1 MEKLDLNSFT
11 KEQIAKASLCKTP
24 EELVELAKKAEIAIT
39 KEEAEAYM
47 SELQNVELDQ
57 ETLEKVAGGVID
69 CIGNETPP
77 PESRY

>member
-11 KEQIAKASLCKTP
+11 KEQIAKAALCKTA